1 MYRELII
8 SSGVPAH
15 KLRKAVKTGKLS
27 LTDTELAG
35 TGAKLHLHPESHNK
49 ALKAKKVGRGVRLS
63 ITKHEIKKGYKRAQG
78 GSIWSKVWGGIKSAF
93 KFAKDSGLLSKAA
106 DMTIPTLATAVGQPE
121 LAVPARAGI
130 KALTGVGVE
139 GYEEPYGSAL
149 GGVATRPHHR
159 DSDSDVEGGHIS
171 FADVKRHAGNAL
183 RYAKTKGVIAD
194 ALDEGEKFLHTKA
207 TKPEHH
213 ELISYVRKGIKNR
226 FGVGI
231 EQPPSNRKGKF
242 AKGSPEA
249 KVRMAGLR
257 AKRKGKTGGS
267 FRL

>member
-1 MYRELII
+1 MYQELII
-8 SSGVPAH
+8 SSAAPAH

-27 LTDTELAG
+27 LTAAELSG
-35 TGAKLHLHPESHNK
+35 TGAKLHIHPESHEK
-49 ALKAKKVGRGVRLS
+49 ALKAKKAGRGVRLH

-106 DMTIPTLATAVGQPE
+106 DVAVPALASAVGQPE
-121 LAVPARAGI
+121 LAIPARASI
-130 KALTGVGVE
+130 KALTGVGVDE
-139 GYEEPYGSAL
+139 YE
-149 GGVATRPHHR
+149 
-159 DSDSDVEGGHIS
+159 SDSDVEGGRIS

-183 RYAKTKGVIAD
+183 RYAKTKRIITNVI
-194 ALDEGEKFLHTKA
+194 DEGEKFLHTKA

-213 ELISYVRKGIKNR
+213 ELISSVRKGIKHR

-231 EQPPSNRKGKF
+231 PTKRKGKF

-249 KVRMAGLR
+249 KAHMATLR

-267 FRL
+267 FRLN